1 MMTLPVCTYYNALKT
16 SFVLSKNKR
25 AAQKKHPRALLL
37 LSKESGDDDDDDDDA
52 CTLLLCGERKSLQ
65 KMLQKGRRLWIHC
78 LGFVNT
84 LKEKEPFFALRIIID
99 GKRPN
104 P

>member
-1 MMTLPVCTYYNALKT
+1 MIYVMMTLPVCTYYNALKT

-37 LSKESGDDDDDDDDA
+37 LSKESFGDDDDDDDDVNDA

-65 KMLQKGRRLWIHC
+65 KMLKKKGRRLFGSI
-78 LGFVNT
+78 V
-84 LKEKEPFFALRIIID
+84 
-99 GKRPN
+99 
-104 P
+104 

>member
-1 MMTLPVCTYYNALKT
+1 MIYVMMMTLPVCTYYNALKT

-37 LSKESGDDDDDDDDA
+37 LSKESGDDDDDDVNDA

-65 KMLQKGRRLWIHC
+65 KVLKKGRRLFGSI
-78 LGFVNT
+78 V
-84 LKEKEPFFALRIIID
+84 
-99 GKRPN
+99 
-104 P
+104 